1 MRCRL
6 ILAVAGL
13 LGAVGLAQAQ
23 HFAPKPLQPVPIG
36 SVEAAPLPANIAP
49 ITLASHRSTAAN
61 CAGPVVAYG
70 DGCAAPSHKAHDRN
84 RGGIFRKILIGP
96 GPINPVSCGCLA
108 SERTFVFGSCRQFY
122 NPKLECSGGCHGG
135 GCWEVDRR
143 PPGPGVT
150 SYLNR

>member
-70 DGCAAPSHKAHDRN
+70 DGCAAPGASHA
-84 RGGIFRKILIGP
+84 RKRSHASKLFIGA
-96 GPINPVSCGCLA
+96 GTINPVTCGCLA
-108 SERTFVFGSCRQFY
+108 SERTFAFGSCKQFF
-122 NPKLECSGGCHGG
+122 NPQDTCGAG
-135 GCWEVDRR
+135 GCWPVDRR
-143 PPGPGVT
+143 TPCQGVT